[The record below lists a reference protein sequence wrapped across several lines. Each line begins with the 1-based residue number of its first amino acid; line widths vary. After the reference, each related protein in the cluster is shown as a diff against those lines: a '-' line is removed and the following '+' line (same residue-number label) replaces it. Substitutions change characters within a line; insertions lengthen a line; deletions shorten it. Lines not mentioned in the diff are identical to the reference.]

1 MEATGL
7 RIILTEIEA
16 THVCQILVPCNASI
30 FRFAT
35 CSDPSGGFSGLWQAW
50 AETEGGI
57 LRAFMSYCLARF
69 QRNKNSRLNM
79 FVTIMFW
86 QHAYTCECVN
96 TFYELIVCWGIQM
109 NRFDDMI
116 D

>member
-1 MEATGL
+1 VETTAL
-7 RIILTEIEA
+7 ILAEIEA

-35 CSDPSGGFSGLWQAW
+35 RSDPSGGFSGLWQAW

-69 QRNKNSRLNM
+69 QRTKNSRLNM
-79 FVTIMFW
+79 FVISCI
-86 QHAYTCECVN
+86 HAYTCECVN
-96 TFYELIVCWGIQM
+96 TFYELMVCWGIHM